1 MSELKKPNRSL
12 RTILIIWFLIFSIV
26 PLAFLTGYSIKNYE
40 KAIDNEL
47 MQRLTGNARE
57 ISVIM
62 SDFKNTLIQK
72 RNRYFEDTKLLDL
85 ISKNQI
91 NGLKIYSQD
100 LIKSE
105 LANTLNFFDS
115 KGQLVISVF
124 KDAAGN
130 AREFTPDKQASIFL
144 PDDTLKSLS
153 TVDEKIY
160 IDFSVEKKLTLIIL
174 TKLGS
179 KNNKNIGFIEQSL
192 ELDKEFFAKLKQRM
206 KLELLVLK
214 KNGEV
219 AISSHEDFNLYKKD
233 YFNQHVQPESNI
245 FFDLNIRDI
254 SYGFIVY
261 PVKWG
266 ESEFYLAIGASKT
279 ESKSVL
285 KKVNYAFYSVVGIV
299 MILLII
305 MTLIISNLVLK
316 PLNELVKATEN
327 IQNRD
332 TITEIPIKSDTE
344 IGLLTESFNRMSKN
358 VVQARLDLKKKI
370 LELENINK
378 ELMDTQ
384 AKLVHSSKM
393 ISLGQLV
400 AGVAHELNNPISF
413 IFSNISH
420 LRDYAERLVKI
431 IESDKKSE
439 IIARKKAELEF
450 DYISKD
456 LIKLI
461 GSCEEGAKRTRD
473 IVVGLRNF
481 SRLEEAV
488 VKEADIQESIENT
501 LQILSG
507 EIKSRIQIHKQ
518 FSNVPL
524 VQCYASQINQVF
536 MNILSNAVQA
546 IENQGEIWIT
556 IKSSELNSKEAVEI
570 SIQDSGIGMTQNTID
585 KIFDPFF
592 STKTVGQ
599 GTGLGLSITYGIIQ
613 SHGGDIV
620 VKSQPKVG
628 TEFIITIPV
637 KMNS

>member
-219 AISSHEDFNLYKKD
+219 AK
-233 YFNQHVQPESNI
+233 
-245 FFDLNIRDI
+245 
-254 SYGFIVY
+254 
-261 PVKWG
+261 
-266 ESEFYLAIGASKT
+266 
-279 ESKSVL
+279 
-285 KKVNYAFYSVVGIV
+285 
-299 MILLII
+299 
-305 MTLIISNLVLK
+305 
-316 PLNELVKATEN
+316 
-327 IQNRD
+327 
-332 TITEIPIKSDTE
+332 
-344 IGLLTESFNRMSKN
+344 
-358 VVQARLDLKKKI
+358 
-370 LELENINK
+370 
-378 ELMDTQ
+378 
-384 AKLVHSSKM
+384 
-393 ISLGQLV
+393 
-400 AGVAHELNNPISF
+400 
-413 IFSNISH
+413 
-420 LRDYAERLVKI
+420 
-431 IESDKKSE
+431 
-439 IIARKKAELEF
+439 
-450 DYISKD
+450 
-456 LIKLI
+456 
-461 GSCEEGAKRTRD
+461 
-473 IVVGLRNF
+473 
-481 SRLEEAV
+481 
-488 VKEADIQESIENT
+488 
-501 LQILSG
+501 
-507 EIKSRIQIHKQ
+507 
-518 FSNVPL
+518 
-524 VQCYASQINQVF
+524 
-536 MNILSNAVQA
+536 
-546 IENQGEIWIT
+546 
-556 IKSSELNSKEAVEI
+556 
-570 SIQDSGIGMTQNTID
+570 
-585 KIFDPFF
+585 
-592 STKTVGQ
+592 
-599 GTGLGLSITYGIIQ
+599 
-613 SHGGDIV
+613 
-620 VKSQPKVG
+620 
-628 TEFIITIPV
+628 
-637 KMNS
+637 